1 MVQQNQS
8 GARGQLVSLEGSYTA
23 HLTEHEGS
31 MWWVV
36 CGGTCYM
43 RQGPDKVDWVSP
55 LRARVQVLSREIG
68 VCWYIFRASP
78 VALAVKIHLP
88 VQEI

>member
-1 MVQQNQS
+1 
-8 GARGQLVSLEGSYTA
+8 
-23 HLTEHEGS
+23 
-31 MWWVV
+31 
-36 CGGTCYM
+36 M

>member
-1 MVQQNQS
+1 
-8 GARGQLVSLEGSYTA
+8 
-23 HLTEHEGS
+23 
-31 MWWVV
+31 
-36 CGGTCYM
+36 M

-55 LRARVQVLSREIG
+55 LRARVQVLSREIR

-88 VQEI
+88 VQEIQEMWVQSLGQGRSPGGANGNPL

>member
-1 MVQQNQS
+1 MFHDGPDGAAATEPVEVLTQLVRPAAVIASQERAQVAFKKVVQQNQS

-36 CGGTCYM
+36 CGGTC
-43 RQGPDKVDWVSP
+43 
-55 LRARVQVLSREIG
+55 
-68 VCWYIFRASP
+68 
-78 VALAVKIHLP
+78 
-88 VQEI
+88 